1 MYKLIANLGE
11 VNDFLRL
18 QLSVVY
24 RNNLNKENVMRYNI
38 SGNDYLQIKLFPS
51 LIMQYRNDS
60 EREKFD
66 NKKSMIMNQMDVFKF
81 VKYGRMLGSKMKE
94 VQNLYYIEAET
105 NSLRVNKELA
115 NKISITIP
123 LSFNRKIWVVPIVVK
138 DKDSGG
144 YLEGIGMCF
153 NVTSNYVMMQ
163 REEFLFLVDFL
174 EQVDMN
180 SISLQLITYA
190 EVTKDKTF
198 SRLDTLPSAG
208 MTKQPEET
216 KSTGI
221 GPITQEDQIPKI

>member
-81 VKYGRMLGSKMKE
+81 VKYGRMLESKMKE

-105 NSLRVNKELA
+105 NLLQVNKELA

-216 KSTGI
+216 KITGI

>member
-81 VKYGRMLGSKMKE
+81 VKYGRMLESKMKE

-105 NSLRVNKELA
+105 NLLRVNKELA

-123 LSFNRKIWVVPIVVK
+123 LSFNRKIWVVPIIVK

-174 EQVDMN
+174 EQIDMN

-198 SRLDTLPSAG
+198 SRLDALPSAG
-208 MTKQPEET
+208 ITKQPEET
-216 KSTGI
+216 KITGI

>member
-216 KSTGI
+216 KITGI